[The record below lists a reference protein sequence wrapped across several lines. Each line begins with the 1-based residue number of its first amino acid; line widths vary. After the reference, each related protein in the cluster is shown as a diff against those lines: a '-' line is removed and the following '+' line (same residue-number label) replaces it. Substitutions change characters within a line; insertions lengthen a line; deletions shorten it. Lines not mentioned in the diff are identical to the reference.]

1 MKKNDDYIKRAAAV
15 VPSKRQL
22 KWHELEFYAFIHF
35 GMNTFTNSEW
45 GNGNDDPVLFNPE
58 KLNAN
63 QWAAAVRAAGMKA
76 IILTC
81 KHHDGFCLW
90 PSEYTDYSVKKSKW
104 KDGQG
109 DVVRECAEA
118 CKKFGLKFGVYLSPW
133 DRHDPRYGEGEAYN
147 KYFKNQLREL
157 LTNYGDI
164 FCVWFDGA
172 CGEGKNGRKQEYD
185 WQGYYDLIREC
196 QPEAVISVTGPDV
209 RWCGNEAG
217 VCRKSEWNV
226 VPYYYSNQELIA
238 AASQQ
243 TAEKPPK
250 RISATTLD
258 LGSRTIHAL
267 VSQTGYTGEYGFEI
281 YCKAQDTVD
290 LWKALLKAGE
300 PEGLIPCGLGARD
313 TLRLE
318 ASMPLYGH
326 EMNDEITPKM
336 AGLPCKLTGKD
347 FIGRDVLVALGAP
360 KMKRIG
366 MKVVG
371 RGIVREHCDLYT
383 MDGEKIGWASSG
395 TFAPYIGCGVAMGY
409 IPVEDIEIG
418 KHLNADVRGRMV
430 ELEIVPMPFYKLER

>member
-1 MKKNDDYIKRAAAV
+1 MEKKTPLYQTHVDMGGKIVEFGGFLMPVQYPTGVIAEHMAVREKAGLFDVSHMGELRLKGPDAVANVQKIITADISNMKDGEIKYSMFCNDNGGIIDDFIVYRCAADNYWLVVNAGQIALQGPQSGDILKKLCDEQYIPAK
-15 VPSKRQL
+15 
-22 KWHELEFYAFIHF
+22 YY
-35 GMNTFTNSEW
+35 TFTE
-45 GNGNDDPVLFNPE
+45 DVP
-58 KLNAN
+58 LN
-63 QWAAAVRAAGMKA
+63 
-76 IILTC
+76 L
-81 KHHDGFCLW
+81 
-90 PSEYTDYSVKKSKW
+90 
-104 KDGQG
+104 
-109 DVVRECAEA
+109 
-118 CKKFGLKFGVYLSPW
+118 
-133 DRHDPRYGEGEAYN
+133 GE
-147 KYFKNQLREL
+147 
-157 LTNYGDI
+157 
-164 FCVWFDGA
+164 
-172 CGEGKNGRKQEYD
+172 
-185 WQGYYDLIREC
+185 
-196 QPEAVISVTGPDV
+196 
-209 RWCGNEAG
+209 
-217 VCRKSEWNV
+217 
-226 VPYYYSNQELIA
+226 
-238 AASQQ
+238 
-243 TAEKPPK
+243 
-250 RISATTLD
+250 
-258 LGSRTIHAL
+258 RTIRAL

-281 YCKAQDTVD
+281 YCKAEDTVD

-347 FIGRDVLVALGAP
+347 FIGRDALVALGAP

-409 IPVEDIEIG
+409 IPAQDIEIG